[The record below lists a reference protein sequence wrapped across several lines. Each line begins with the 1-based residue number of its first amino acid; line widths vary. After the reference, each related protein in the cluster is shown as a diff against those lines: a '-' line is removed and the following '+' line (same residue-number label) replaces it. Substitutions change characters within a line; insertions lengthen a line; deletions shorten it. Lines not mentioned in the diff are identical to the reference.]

1 MVRRRRPSA
10 APSWRPLQRNRE
22 LAWDGCLNV
31 RDLGG
36 HRTEDGSETKYGAV
50 VRADSV
56 RQLTDEG
63 WEALVGYDIATVV
76 DLRGD
81 HEREADA
88 DPPAGLPVELVHV
101 PFMESDERG
110 WEEIEEEVEAA
121 ANAAPDVATAT
132 RDVYLIFLEHFKANV
147 AAGIRTVAQAHEGG
161 VVVHCVGGKDR
172 TGLLTAFLLH
182 VAGVDTEQIAAD
194 YALSEER
201 LRPRHEAW
209 FAEAATDEE
218 LERLQRIAQ
227 TPAESLVGVFEE
239 LGRRYGSVECYLREA
254 GVSDNDFARVRARLR
269 G

>member
-1 MVRRRRPSA
+1 MQRRS
-10 APSWRPLQRNRE
+10 RE
-22 LAWDGCLNV
+22 LVWDGCLNV

-36 HRTEDGSETKYGAV
+36 HRTEDGAETRFGAV

-56 RQLTDEG
+56 RQLTDKG
-63 WEALVGYDIATVV
+63 WEALVDYGIGTVV

-88 DPPAGLPVELVHV
+88 DPPAGLQVELVHV

-110 WEEIEEEVEAA
+110 WDEIEPEVEAA

-147 AAGIRTVAQAHEGG
+147 AVGIRAVARAREGG

-172 TGLLTAFLLH
+172 TGLLSAFLLH
-182 VAGVDTEQIAAD
+182 LAGVDTEQIAAD

-227 TPAESLVGVFEE
+227 TPAASIVGVFEALE
-239 LGRRYGSVECYLREA
+239 RRYGSVEGFLRDA
-254 GVSDNDFARVRARLR
+254 GASDDDLARARARLL